1 MSSST
6 VATIKERLGIVEVVS
21 GYLELAKA
29 GVNLK
34 ARCPF
39 HNEKTPSFTV
49 SPARNSY
56 YCFGC
61 QAHGDIFSFVQ
72 QFEGLDFPG
81 ALRVLADKAGVPIVY
96 EHSGEKDKRDRLY
109 AVLEAAAL
117 FFEQGLKKNPQ
128 ALEYLKMRG
137 LSVTTTKAFRLGY
150 VKSAWR
156 DLKDHLSA
164 RNFSEREMEE
174 AGLIKRTDKGFYDR
188 FRGRIIFPV
197 ADASGRI
204 VAFSGRIFGEAENQV
219 VQIPKDLQTRGDE
232 AKYLNSPETPL
243 FNKSAILFGFDK
255 AKLAI
260 RRFNFSVVVE
270 GQMDLV
276 LSHQAGYGNTVALSG
291 TALSSEQVGM
301 LKRLSPNVV
310 LSLDA
315 DRAGVAASGRSAEVA
330 LALGMDVKIA
340 ALPEGKDPADIILA
354 DAALWKETIRN
365 CRHVVEFY
373 LEMIARQ
380 NDDSRSFRLNVS
392 RVVLPF
398 VARIENNID
407 RAHFVQVIARRLGV
421 GEDAIWNELARL
433 PHHPDPSAS
442 FPEAL
447 SSQAIPAITFA
458 PTSRKEML
466 ARLAVAWLC
475 YEGKDGQ
482 KIVTDGFFT
491 GEVKRIVGNEVFNT
505 YSAETTTRDELLFE
519 LEQREAPPQR
529 MEKDM
534 KDLLALLEEE
544 CLKER
549 YSEALQALRLFEGGG
564 ESEKVSHALAECN
577 EISRQLS
584 ALGKRGT

>member
-6 VATIKERLGIVEVVS
+6 VTTIKERLGIVEVVS

-34 ARCPF
+34 AKCPF

-96 EHSGEKDKRDRLY
+96 EHSEQKDKRDRLY
-109 AVLEAAAL
+109 AILEAATL
-117 FFEQGLKKNPQ
+117 FFEQGLTENPR
-128 ALEYLKMRG
+128 ARDYLKMRG
-137 LSVTTTKAFRLGY
+137 LSVTTTKLFRLGY
-150 VKSAWR
+150 AQPGWR
-156 DLKDHLSA
+156 DLKEHLGA
-164 RNFSEREMEE
+164 LHFSEREMEE
-174 AGLIKRTDKGFYDR
+174 AGLVKRGEKGLYDR
-188 FRGRIIFPV
+188 FRGRIVFPI
-197 ADASGRI
+197 AEPAGRV
-204 VAFSGRIFGEAENQV
+204 VAFSGRIFDEAEKQ
-219 VQIPKDLQTRGDE
+219 DE

-243 FNKSAILFGFDK
+243 FNKSAVLFGFDK

-260 RRFNFSVVVE
+260 RRVNFSIVVE

-291 TALSSEQVGM
+291 TALSPEQVAM
-301 LKRLSPNVV
+301 LKRLSSNVV
-310 LSLDA
+310 LALDA
-315 DRAGVAASGRSAEVA
+315 DRAGVAASGRSADVA
-330 LALGMDVKIA
+330 LAAGMDVKIA
-340 ALPEGKDPADIILA
+340 ALPEGKDPADMILA
-354 DAALWKETIRN
+354 DATLWKEGIKN
-365 CRHVVEFY
+365 SRHVVEFY

-380 NDDSRSFRLNVS
+380 GHERRSFRLNVS

-407 RAHFVQVIARRLGV
+407 RAHFVEVIARRLGV

-433 PHHPDPSAS
+433 PQHPDAGASSPEKLSGTAISA
-442 FPEAL
+442 
-447 SSQAIPAITFA
+447 A
-458 PTSRKEML
+458 PVVPVSRKETL
-466 ARLAVAWLC
+466 ARLACAWLA

-482 KIVTDGFFT
+482 KIVTDDFFT
-491 GEVKRIVGNEVFNT
+491 RELKRIVGNEAFER
-505 YSAETTTRDELLFE
+505 YSAETTARDKLLFE
-519 LEQREAPPQR
+519 LEQRETPPQR
-529 MEKDM
+529 MEQEMRDV
-534 KDLLALLEEE
+534 LALLEEE

-564 ESEKVSHALAECN
+564 DTEKVSHALTQCN
-577 EISRQLS
+577 ELSRQLS
-584 ALGKRGT
+584 ELTKKIV